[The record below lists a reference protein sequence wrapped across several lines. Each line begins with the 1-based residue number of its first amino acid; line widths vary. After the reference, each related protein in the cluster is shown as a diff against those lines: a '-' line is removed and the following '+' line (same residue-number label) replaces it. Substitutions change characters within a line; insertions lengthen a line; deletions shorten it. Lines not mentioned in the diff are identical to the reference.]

1 MSESELWRILP
12 HVHSACFGRLLA
24 RTESCGTTIVRCSC
38 CGAETEG
45 SYTAMCPCGI
55 NTGLKRV
62 RLRCVQNSAVSA
74 EAPDEIVAEEAPAP

>member
-1 MSESELWRILP
+1 MSDIERWEILP
-12 HVHSACFGRLLA
+12 HVHRECFGRLLA

-38 CGAETEG
+38 CGAEAEG

-62 RLRCVQNSAVSA
+62 RLRCIANP
-74 EAPDEIVAEEAPAP
+74 APSPECSDEIVVEEIPAP